1 MCFALCLTLAFSL
14 GLLGLSRL
22 CSRLLHA
29 RLVRRVGVGTTVLV
43 GRAGDLLLPWR
54 VYASFCQGGLGHL
67 ESCGGVVVLDCG
79 LNEQLREE
87 CRALA
92 GGNDRVVFLPPE
104 KLSDYLLASARKK

>member
-79 LNEQLREE
+79 LSERMRER
-87 CRALA
+87 CRAVL
-92 GGNDRVVFLPPE
+92 GGAERVLFLPPE
-104 KLSDYLLASARKK
+104 KLSEYLVASGAEK